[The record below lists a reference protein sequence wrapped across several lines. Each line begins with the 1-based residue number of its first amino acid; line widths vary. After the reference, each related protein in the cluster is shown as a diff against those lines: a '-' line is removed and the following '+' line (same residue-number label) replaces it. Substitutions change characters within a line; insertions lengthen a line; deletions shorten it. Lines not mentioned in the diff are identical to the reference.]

1 MSILRGT
8 AVAMVLGLCLLGCA
22 ENSNGEVEQLKD
34 QIAAMEAEIDAMSDA
49 ARVTTTTAARV
60 VTTTRP
66 PRTTTTVPRATTTVS
81 HTHKFTSGEWEALNM
96 YCSTVAVAKDPLYGF
111 GTAECQMMVK
121 RITGLDYRN
130 QEASMRDCNYEDAR
144 RWIRDDLKRDP
155 EWPVVIERECG
166 PS

>member
-8 AVAMVLGLCLLGCA
+8 AVTMVLCLCLLGCA

-81 HTHKFTSGEWEALNM
+81 HTHKFTAGEFEALIK
-96 YCSTVAVAKDPLYGF
+96 YCFDLLPIGLRNIGARDY
-111 GTAECQMMVK
+111 ECELMVK
-121 RITGLDYRN
+121 RITGLDRRDD
-130 QEASMRDCNYEDAR
+130 EAFMRDCNYDDAR
-144 RWIRDDLKRDP
+144 KWIEDGLRRDT
-155 EWPVVIERECG
+155 EWPIVIEQECG